1 LTIKEINEF
10 YKESQSFLRNN
21 QSVEMVG
28 IPYLN
33 PHFPRSVFYKKKKL
47 NFNFFNKIVKYLLR
61 FFIFNKNFNSYSN
74 KKFKYLI
81 LSHFVSYDNLNYNDD
96 FYFGSLAEKLGYNNV
111 LFVLIDHAGFNKK
124 KIKKKIKGNYII
136 LAKTLNP
143 FIEVKMLLNTFFK
156 VFYKSLF
163 NYKLKLLSINNILGS
178 VDNQRISVQVKSIFK
193 KYDFDKF
200 FFTFEGNPYEKLS
213 CYEAKKINKNMK
225 SIGYQFS
232 VLRKF
237 QHSIYLNI
245 NKKFN
250 PNLVFTIGNY
260 NKKLLISKFQNRLKV
275 YSTGFLKKKIFNFRK
290 NKIINYK
297 KKIKVLVMPEGIPS
311 EIELFIKFCL
321 SNQCKEIIF
330 NFRLHPIFKKNKI
343 INEIISKK
351 SNYTKI
357 SNNNINY
364 DFNNNDLIL
373 YRGTAS
379 VMDAVKFGLVPVY
392 LAEKNEVSVDPLFNL
407 NKNHI
412 VKYNDNLFNGINKIL
427 KEKKYQN
434 ELKKIKK
441 FSETFYEKPNFKKLI
456 NILENY

>member
-1 LTIKEINEF
+1 
-10 YKESQSFLRNN
+10 
-21 QSVEMVG
+21 
-28 IPYLN
+28 
-33 PHFPRSVFYKKKKL
+33 
-47 NFNFFNKIVKYLLR
+47 
-61 FFIFNKNFNSYSN
+61 
-74 KKFKYLI
+74 
-81 LSHFVSYDNLNYNDD
+81 
-96 FYFGSLAEKLGYNNV
+96 
-111 LFVLIDHAGFNKK
+111 
-124 KIKKKIKGNYII
+124 
-136 LAKTLNP
+136 
-143 FIEVKMLLNTFFK
+143 
-156 VFYKSLF
+156 
-163 NYKLKLLSINNILGS
+163 
-178 VDNQRISVQVKSIFK
+178 
-193 KYDFDKF
+193 
-200 FFTFEGNPYEKLS
+200 
-213 CYEAKKINKNMK
+213 MK